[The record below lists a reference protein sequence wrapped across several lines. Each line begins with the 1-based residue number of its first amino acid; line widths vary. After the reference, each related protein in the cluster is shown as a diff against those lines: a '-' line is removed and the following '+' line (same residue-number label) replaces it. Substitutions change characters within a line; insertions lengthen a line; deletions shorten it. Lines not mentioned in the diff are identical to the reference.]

1 MQLKKGFATLVLGMQ
16 YGDEGKGKLVDVLA
30 EQADLVCR
38 VQGGNNAGH
47 TIWVDGKKI
56 ITQLMPSGILQE
68 HCQVA
73 IGAGVV
79 VDPFVLR
86 DEIHRIKALGYE
98 VNPSRLHVDLRATVI
113 LPYHKLLDGKREQE
127 RSRTGEKI
135 GTTGKGIGP
144 AYASRAYRESLR
156 MAELTD
162 WDCLVEWLNAHP
174 HLKEGLDEATLQ
186 ELKAVSEELKP
197 YTKDVAMLAN
207 ECLEKNGRLLLEGAQ
222 GAMLDV
228 SFGTYPY
235 VTSSNLVSGSCA
247 GGLGIPPW
255 KIQDIIGVIKAYSTR
270 VGNGPYPAE
279 LTGPF
284 AEKLRQLGHEFGS
297 VTGRPRSVG
306 WLDLVAL
313 RYLSCINGVTGLAV
327 MKADVLAGIQHIGLI
342 VGYRDKRTQEEM
354 THYPITKHDW
364 ENVMPIVE
372 FVDGWDFVVDQDKAH
387 PNYSLFLKKIEAHT
401 KTHAIYLSTGAER
414 TAGIFGSHF

>member
-1 MQLKKGFATLVLGMQ
+1 MQLKKGSATLVLGMQ

-56 ITQLMPSGILQE
+56 ITQLMPSGILQDN
-68 HCQVA
+68 CQVG

-86 DEIHRIKALGYE
+86 DEIKKIKDLGYE
-98 VNPSRLHVDLRATVI
+98 VSPARLHVDYRASVI

-127 RSRTGEKI
+127 RSKTGEKI

-144 AYASRAYRESLR
+144 TYASRAYREVPR
-156 MAELTD
+156 IAELSNP
-162 WDCLVEWLNAHP
+162 ESFQAWLDAHP
-174 HLKEGLDEATLQ
+174 HLKEGLDSSTFDELMEVATELQ
-186 ELKAVSEELKP
+186 P
-197 YTKDVAMLAN
+197 YMKDVSMLAN
-207 ECLEKNGRLLLEGAQ
+207 DCMSKGGKLLLEGAQ

-255 KIQDIIGVIKAYSTR
+255 KIETIIGVIKAYSTR

-279 LTGPF
+279 LTGDF
-284 AEKLRQLGHEFGS
+284 ADKLRTLGHEFGS

-313 RYLSCINGVTGLAV
+313 RYLSCVNGVTGLAV
-327 MKADVLAGIQHIGLI
+327 MKADVLAGIENIGLV
-342 VGYRDKRTQEEM
+342 VGYKDKRTSEEM
-354 THYPITKHDW
+354 KGYPITKQDW

-372 FVDGWDFVVDQDKAH
+372 FVDGWDFVVDNGKIDK
-387 PNYSLFLKKIEAHT
+387 NYSHFLKKVEDFIQVPS
-401 KTHAIYLSTGAER
+401 IYLSAGAER
-414 TAGIFGSHF
+414 KAGLWL